1 MPQDPSFS
9 VSKDDSM
16 NPGDGAINLS
26 FNEQTNDSV
35 IFKGA
40 STNSFKLGDLEWF
53 DSLPV
58 MSDNWWICNIK
69 RRNDVSEKWKK
80 SFNDIIEY
88 EIRACELDL
97 KISYLKVQADSI
109 TNKICSLAK
118 ICP

>member
-69 RRNDVSEKWKK
+69 RYV
-80 SFNDIIEY
+80 
-88 EIRACELDL
+88 
-97 KISYLKVQADSI
+97 YLHVGAMM
-109 TNKICSLAK
+109 LAK
-118 ICP
+118 SGRSLLMILSSMKLGHVNWI